1 MSDPKMTEAEERD
14 IKNAPDK
21 LLMAGK
27 ADIGKRRATRQ
38 ECMEELQRRIVIRR
52 QGQTKKGL

>member
-1 MSDPKMTEAEERD
+1 MLDPKMTEAEEQA

-27 ADIGKRRATRQ
+27 ANIGKRQATKQ

-52 QGQTKKGL
+52 KAAGK